1 MKKILLTLV
10 TLITIIC
17 LAVFAAC
24 ENASGG
30 ATKGGSSDTSGIAG
44 DASSIVNI
52 DQAAIDSTFESVI
65 ETTSEFSIST
75 EDGEYTEQEGAI
87 TLLTAGTYSL
97 SGYLEGQILVDAAD
111 AEVIIELCGA
121 TIKCSTDSPIKVLNA
136 DKVEIS
142 AKKGTENVIKDA
154 RSEKKTD
161 NDSLGVGAI
170 YANCDLKLK
179 GSGVLV
185 VEANYNNGVHTTKD
199 LTVKNLSLKVTAVNN
214 ALKGNDSVTVES
226 GTVVLISTK
235 GDGLKTENSDVSS
248 KGKQRGSVTV
258 SDGVIA
264 IYAAGDGIQSSYD
277 FIMNGGELV
286 IYTGSYSSY
295 TASDAATTSYKGV
308 KVANELTVNNSAIEI
323 CSFDDGLHADYG
335 STLENGESG
344 KGNVNIN
351 GGQITVRVYSPE
363 KSTFGGRMG
372 PSGWGKQ
379 QSVKG
384 SDGIHAD
391 NTLTISD
398 GTVAIDSAFEGLE
411 ASFIVVKGGN
421 TTVFA
426 TDDGVNACKKV
437 TSLPSIT
444 VEGGYLFVNVSPS
457 GDTDGID
464 SNGTY
469 TQSGGVVIS
478 CGPGSASGGM
488 GGGAWALDT
497 DKGVTL
503 KGGTLILFGGMENTP
518 SNQGMTKTV
527 CSSSTVSA
535 GTHTVTI
542 KDNSYSVEL
551 KYSYSGCVVYS
562 ADGSAALK

>member
-1 MKKILLTLV
+1 
-10 TLITIIC
+10 
-17 LAVFAAC
+17 
-24 ENASGG
+24 
-30 ATKGGSSDTSGIAG
+30 
-44 DASSIVNI
+44 
-52 DQAAIDSTFESVI
+52 
-65 ETTSEFSIST
+65 
-75 EDGEYTEQEGAI
+75 
-87 TLLTAGTYSL
+87 
-97 SGYLEGQILVDAAD
+97 
-111 AEVIIELCGA
+111 
-121 TIKCSTDSPIKVLNA
+121 
-136 DKVEIS
+136 
-142 AKKGTENVIKDA
+142 
-154 RSEKKTD
+154 
-161 NDSLGVGAI
+161 
-170 YANCDLKLK
+170 
-179 GSGVLV
+179 
-185 VEANYNNGVHTTKD
+185 
-199 LTVKNLSLKVTAVNN
+199 
-214 ALKGNDSVTVES
+214 
-226 GTVVLISTK
+226 
-235 GDGLKTENSDVSS
+235 
-248 KGKQRGSVTV
+248 
-258 SDGVIA
+258 
-264 IYAAGDGIQSSYD
+264 
-277 FIMNGGELV
+277 
-286 IYTGSYSSY
+286 
-295 TASDAATTSYKGV
+295 
-308 KVANELTVNNSAIEI
+308 
-323 CSFDDGLHADYG
+323 
-335 STLENGESG
+335 
-344 KGNVNIN
+344 
-351 GGQITVRVYSPE
+351 
-363 KSTFGGRMG
+363 MG
-372 PSGWGKQ
+372 PGGWGKQ

-527 CSSSTVSA
+527 CSSRTVSA